1 MFFSVFQIFFGFPL
15 RVFGKY
21 GIMNLERMVINMSAL
36 QTNLKQILKDKGMTQ
51 TQLADAIGISKG
63 TLSDWLSGRYYPRG
77 KYLQAMCD
85 YLGVTMGELVSE
97 KKDTTQLDA
106 EIVTLY
112 TGLSDEKKQQV
123 IDYARYLLHKNK

>member
-1 MFFSVFQIFFGFPL
+1 
-15 RVFGKY
+15 
-21 GIMNLERMVINMSAL
+21 MVVKMSAF
-36 QTNLKQILKDKGMTQ
+36 QSNLKQILKDKGLTQ
-51 TQLADAIGISKG
+51 TQFADALGISKG

-97 KKDTTQLDA
+97 KRDTIKLDA

-112 TGLSDEKKQQV
+112 NELSDEKKQEV

>member
-1 MFFSVFQIFFGFPL
+1 
-15 RVFGKY
+15 
-21 GIMNLERMVINMSAL
+21 MSAL

-51 TQLADAIGISKG
+51 TQLADALGISKG

-85 YLGVTMGELVSE
+85 HLNVTMGELVSE
-97 KKDTTQLDA
+97 KRDATKLDA
-106 EIVTLY
+106 EIATLY

-123 IDYARYLLHKNK
+123 IDYARFLLHKNK

>member
-1 MFFSVFQIFFGFPL
+1 M
-15 RVFGKY
+15 FGKY
-21 GIMNLERMVINMSAL
+21 GIINYRKDGDNVSAF
-36 QTNLKQILKDKGMTQ
+36 QTNLKQILQDKGMTQ
-51 TQLADAIGISKG
+51 TQLADGIGISKG

-97 KKDTTQLDA
+97 KKDTIKLDA

-112 TGLSDEKKQQV
+112 TGLTDEKKQQV
-123 IDYARYLLHKNK
+123 IDYARFLLHKNK